1 MKNRLFT
8 KFCGITQVQDAINAQ
23 EAGCNALGFVF
34 VKSSKRYLDSIQC
47 NKIINEISPLMI
59 TVGLFANNAKEQIES
74 VINQCNI
81 QVLQFHGSES
91 SEFCE
96 QFKRPYWKAIP
107 MADAIDP
114 VKYATKHPNALGY
127 VIDNYGQN
135 QQGGSGDKFDWKELP
150 KNLGNKWILA
160 GGLTVDNIKEAR
172 QNTSLNSFDVSSGI
186 EVSPGIKSKQKMN
199 QFIKNLND

>member
-1 MKNRLFT
+1 MKSKYFT
-8 KFCGITQVQDAINAQ
+8 KFCGITRLQDALNAQ
-23 EAGCNALGFVF
+23 EAGCNSLGFVF
-34 VKSSKRYLDSIQC
+34 VKASKRYIEPSQC
-47 NKIINEISPLMI
+47 SEIINEVSPLI
-59 TVGLFANNAKEQIES
+59 VTVALFANNAKEEIES
-74 VINQCNI
+74 ILSQCSI

-91 SEFCE
+91 GEFCQ

-114 VKYATKHPNALGY
+114 VKYAQKHPNALGY
-127 VIDNYGQN
+127 VIDNYGQK
-135 QQGGSGDKFDWKELP
+135 QQGGSGVKFDWNELP
-150 KNLGNKWILA
+150 KKLGNKWILA

-172 QNTSLNSFDVSSGI
+172 QNSSLRSFDVSSGI